1 MSEFTVLGMVTHH
14 SFENVQVASV
24 ATGTRSRGGPYYYVT
39 LTNNGIETE
48 IPNSE
53 GQQNTADQINTFIH
67 SNRSSLFI
75 SYNQRLQ
82 FGVQVWVT
90 IFFLG
95 YGIYL
100 VQYPIVTCTFYKR
113 LNQMVIV
120 QKRLGVSS
128 VLTYSFD
135 QITRMDLQVQ
145 RTRYGREYRIVF
157 DLSTFQ
163 PSTRK
168 QLPLTQ
174 DYDRNHND
182 QASLLHL
189 IKTFL
194 ASG

>member
-1 MSEFTVLGMVTHH
+1 MMS
-14 SFENVQVASV
+14 
-24 ATGTRSRGGPYYYVT
+24 
-39 LTNNGIETE
+39 
-48 IPNSE
+48 
-53 GQQNTADQINTFIH
+53 
-67 SNRSSLFI
+67 
-75 SYNQRLQ
+75 
-82 FGVQVWVT
+82 
-90 IFFLG
+90 FFLG

-100 VQYPIVTCTFYKR
+100 AQCPIITCTFYKR
-113 LNQMVIV
+113 LHQMVIV

-157 DLSTFQ
+157 YLSAFH

-174 DYDRNHND
+174 DYDQNHND
-182 QASLLHL
+182 QASLLHK